1 MVERNTDAL
10 PSRSLQTEETYGK
23 QSLSY
28 YCLKFFLLAV
38 EKEYPTE
45 CLNMVSKG
53 ILGAQ
58 GRWPRE
64 DSCFLW
70 VLVCFCIA
78 ALGLC
83 CCMDFF

>member
-1 MVERNTDAL
+1 MWEYGGKEYRCSAL
-10 PSRSLQTEETYGK
+10 KEFTEETYGK

-45 CLNMVSKG
+45 CLNMVSEG

-58 GRWPRE
+58 GRWP
-64 DSCFLW
+64 
-70 VLVCFCIA
+70 
-78 ALGLC
+78 
-83 CCMDFF
+83 